1 MLSSAQTAAAP
12 AAELILDMRNTDE
25 ANAGMIKGALL
36 VPAEE
41 ILARMAEIPKDKR
54 IIAHCSAGVRAEMAY
69 HKLKAAGCNVGFVKA
84 DMEIDKSGT
93 PKFKG

>member
-1 MLSSAQTAAAP
+1 MSRRIST
-12 AAELILDMRNTDE
+12 IRGNTS
-25 ANAGMIKGALL
+25 GPALL
-36 VPAEE
+36 VPDEE

-54 IIAHCSAGVRAEMAY
+54 IIAHCSTGVRAEMAY
-69 HKLKAAGCNVGFVKA
+69 HKLKAAGYNVGFVKG